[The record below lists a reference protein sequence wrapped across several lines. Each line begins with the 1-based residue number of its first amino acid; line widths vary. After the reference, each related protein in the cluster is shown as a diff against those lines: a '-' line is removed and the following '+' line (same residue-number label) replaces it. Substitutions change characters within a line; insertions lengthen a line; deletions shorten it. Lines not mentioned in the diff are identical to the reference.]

1 MESEHADAAA
11 PVDVYH
17 VGEGRCLV
25 WDAPGAC
32 SLYYDYLFFCYFI
45 IFYFIC

>member
-32 SLYYDYLFFCYFI
+32 SLYYDYFIVISLFFI
-45 IFYFIC
+45 LSVD